1 MFAEVF
7 NIIFFV
13 LHNFDS
19 IMAAE
24 LIFYAILIYFLYKVV
39 FDFIVPVA
47 HAGKQM
53 KQQFRDA
60 HNHTQEQTN
69 TFQEETRN
77 QRTPGQKPK
86 SPANRLY

>member
-1 MFAEVF
+1 
-7 NIIFFV
+7 
-13 LHNFDS
+13 
-19 IMAAE
+19 MAAE
-24 LIFYAILIYFLYKVV
+24 LIFYAILIYLIYKVV

-60 HNHTQEQTN
+60 HNHTQEQAN
-69 TFQEETRN
+69 TFQQEEPRN

-86 SPANRLY
+86 SPTGDYIDFEEIK